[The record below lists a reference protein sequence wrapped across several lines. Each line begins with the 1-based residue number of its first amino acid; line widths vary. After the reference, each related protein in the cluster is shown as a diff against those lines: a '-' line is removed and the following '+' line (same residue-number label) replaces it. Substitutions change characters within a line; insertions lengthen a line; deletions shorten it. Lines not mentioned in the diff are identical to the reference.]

1 MAVVNREA
9 VGTVECYLCGAG
21 CTVHASKIGRGGA
34 AQSLYYRCGVGS
46 DGCGCIQPRGRSG
59 QQILAGDMVPFET
72 VAEISPEIEAE
83 AKADEKP
90 AEKPAKPWWVKAA
103 SLMAEEG

>member
-1 MAVVNREA
+1 
-9 VGTVECYLCGAG
+9 
-21 CTVHASKIGRGGA
+21 
-34 AQSLYYRCGVGS
+34 
-46 DGCGCIQPRGRSG
+46 
-59 QQILAGDMVPFET
+59 MVPFET